1 MIQEWKAIFSCT
13 TGCSVI
19 SFLLGVRGTA
29 QGWDTTRAFLIII
42 IMLFSDGA
50 LRDWGFCEHIRKGL
64 GDFYTKEANV
74 LLEDHDIPAFQ
85 RVSLLPYSLLSSLY
99 NF

>member
-1 MIQEWKAIFSCT
+1 
-13 TGCSVI
+13 
-19 SFLLGVRGTA
+19 
-29 QGWDTTRAFLIII
+29 
-42 IMLFSDGA
+42 MLFSDEA

-64 GDFYTKEANV
+64 GDFYTKEANM

-85 RVSLLPYSLLSSLY
+85 RVSLLPYSLLGSLY